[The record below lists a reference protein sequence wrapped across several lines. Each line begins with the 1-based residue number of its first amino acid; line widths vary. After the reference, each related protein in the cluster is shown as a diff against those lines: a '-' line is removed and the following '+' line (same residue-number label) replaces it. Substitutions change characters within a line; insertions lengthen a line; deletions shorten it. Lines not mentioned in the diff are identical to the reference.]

1 MYFDIFICRY
11 LAVLFMKHEE
21 AILVEII
28 LWAFLYIYWYYS
40 IWMEKFF
47 ILALWKRITS
57 NLFKFLM
64 GQEFF
69 SSQQII
75 KKIPR
80 VQHWQVFQKRIFWSF
95 SFLCR
100 VCTNW
105 IIYFTWPNCL
115 GKKLV
120 SHTYFLFCLSL
131 DLKTWKR
138 MIEGLFYFLFLRK
151 ISANFIQ

>member
-1 MYFDIFICRY
+1 
-11 LAVLFMKHEE
+11 MKHEE

-28 LWAFLYIYWYYS
+28 LWAFLYTLQDITLLYEWKTS
-40 IWMEKFF
+40 F

-57 NLFKFLM
+57 NQFKFLM

-80 VQHWQVFQKRIFWSF
+80 VQHWQVFPKRIFWSF

-115 GKKLV
+115 GKKFRKSYL
-120 SHTYFLFCLSL
+120 FLILSEFGFENMKKN
-131 DLKTWKR
+131 DR
-138 MIEGLFYFLFLRK
+138 EGLFYFLF
-151 ISANFIQ
+151 AQNFCEFYPIAVAMYVVY